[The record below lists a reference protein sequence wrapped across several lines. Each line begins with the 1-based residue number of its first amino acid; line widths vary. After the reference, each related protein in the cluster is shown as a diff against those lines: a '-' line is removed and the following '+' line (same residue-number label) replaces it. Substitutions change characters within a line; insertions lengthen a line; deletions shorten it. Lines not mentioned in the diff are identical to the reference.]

1 MLSRCYRDMWF
12 AISLYMVFA
21 LSMSQDLSSK
31 RFCMDFWCLFSREGF
46 TSSNHKDLLAAFL
59 ASEPRFTKAPCP
71 WRKRGWSGKI
81 TTSHIF
87 PPLPP
92 RPFRSSRRSS
102 WGNVCA
108 HYRVNNTTWRSEASQ
123 VLLSSLLAEIARP
136 HQIKPS
142 NSQQSINRYK

>member
-1 MLSRCYRDMWF
+1 MWF

-71 WRKRGWSGKI
+71 WVVRSN
-81 TTSHIF
+81 HHF
-87 PPLPP
+87 PPLP

-102 WGNVCA
+102 WGNVRPTA
-108 HYRVNNTTWRSEASQ
+108 GSRSFCHP
-123 VLLSSLLAEIARP
+123 LCSLP
-136 HQIKPS
+136 
-142 NSQQSINRYK
+142 SQQHYLAQWGEWGPPFLSACWNCETSPDQALQFSTKYRYK